1 MYTRSPTDQNRH
13 VLAARSRPPPPA
25 PCRGLRRPAIR
36 IAGRAIH
43 DYLRRIILDGH
54 LAPSTVLSQVAV
66 AQQLGVSRTP
76 VREALRKLEEEGLVA
91 SEINHRARV
100 RQLDAQELDALSARR
115 ILAEALA
122 VRLSVERFR
131 PADLRKLDALC
142 QRMSRAAAADDFEA
156 WQTSHREFH
165 FKLVDPAGDG
175 LKQSLRRYAERS
187 ERYLYMLL
195 RQLRPDW
202 WRRGEAEH
210 RQIFDCYRRAD
221 ASAAVNCIV
230 QHLARTALQLSSMLE
245 PDRAPVAVRAA
256 VALLGAGDRESA
268 QRTHNGRGTLR
279 PWHKAS

>member
-1 MYTRSPTDQNRH
+1 MSSLR
-13 VLAARSRPPPPA
+13 VSRPSPPGALPLFA
-25 PCRGLRRPAIR
+25 PPGHR

-43 DYLRRIILDGH
+43 DYLRRMILDGH
-54 LAPSTVLSQVAV
+54 LAPSAILSQVAV
-66 AQQLGVSRTP
+66 ARQLGVSRTP

-91 SEINHRARV
+91 SEINQRARV
-100 RQLDAQELDALSARR
+100 RPLDAQELDALYARR

-131 PADLRKLDALC
+131 PADLRKLEALC
-142 QRMSRAAAADDFEA
+142 QRMSKAAAADDFES
-156 WQTSHREFH
+156 WQVGHREFH
-165 FKLVDPAGDG
+165 SKLVDYAGDG
-175 LKQSLRRYAERS
+175 LRQSHRRYAERS

-210 RQIFDCYRRAD
+210 RQIFDCYRRVD

-230 QHLARTALQLSSMLE
+230 RHLARTALQLSAMLA

-256 VALLGAGDRESA
+256 VELLGAGDHERA
-268 QRTHNGRGTLR
+268 RPTHNGRGTLR
-279 PWHKAS
+279 PRHTAS

>member
-1 MYTRSPTDQNRH
+1 MPAGALPNF
-13 VLAARSRPPPPA
+13 ARP
-25 PCRGLRRPAIR
+25 GHR

-43 DYLRRIILDGH
+43 DYLRRMILDGH
-54 LAPSTVLSQVAV
+54 LGPSAVLSQVAV
-66 AQQLGVSRTP
+66 AEQLGVSRTP

-100 RQLDAQELDALSARR
+100 RPLDPQELDALYARR

-122 VRLSVERFR
+122 VRLSVERFQ
-131 PADLRKLDALC
+131 PGDLRKLEALC
-142 QRMSRAAAADDFEA
+142 QRMSKAAAADDFES
-156 WQTSHREFH
+156 WQASHREFH
-165 FKLVDPAGDG
+165 SKLVAPAGDG

-210 RQIFDCYRRAD
+210 REIFDCYRRAD
-221 ASAAVNCIV
+221 VSAAVNCIV
-230 QHLARTALQLSSMLE
+230 RHLARTALQLSAMLA

-256 VALLGAGDRESA
+256 VALLGAQDQAKTS
-268 QRTHNGRGTLR
+268 RTRNGGGA
-279 PWHKAS
+279 PASPRKVPRA